1 MSAMPQKGDLAQETE
16 IVWLEDPMRL
26 DYVRQA
32 LDKVN
37 TRRGK
42 PRYERDGRLIG
53 YSNLEPEAPRRIDS
67 GLFARRI
74 FYLLPHDR
82 PNRPG
87 DPDCP
92 YNVGSPLEAVDPRT
106 VGAGQVGRKTARSQ
120 GTPDSVPAGS

>member
-1 MSAMPQKGDLAQETE
+1 MSAMPQEGDLAQEAE
-16 IVWLEDPMRL
+16 IVWLEDPTDL

-53 YSNLEPEAPRRIDS
+53 YSNLQPKALRSSDS
-67 GLFARRI
+67 GLFARRT

-82 PNRPG
+82 PNRLG

-106 VGAGQVGRKTARSQ
+106 IQTGHVGHKTTRSQ
-120 GTPDSVPAGS
+120 GTTDIMTARS

>member
-1 MSAMPQKGDLAQETE
+1 MSAMPQEGDLAQEAE
-16 IVWLEDPMRL
+16 IVWLENTDDL
-26 DYVRQA
+26 DYVRQS

-53 YSNLEPEAPRRIDS
+53 YTNLGPKASRTASN
-67 GLFARRI
+67 LFARRV

-82 PNRPG
+82 PNQPD

-92 YNVGSPLEAVDPRT
+92 YKVGSPLEAVDPRT
-106 VGAGQVGRKTARSQ
+106 IEPGKTGTKTTRSQ
-120 GTPDSVPAGS
+120 GTAEIAHASP

>member
-1 MSAMPQKGDLAQETE
+1 MMPQEDDLAQETE
-16 IVWLEDPMRL
+16 IVWLEDPSSL

-53 YSNLEPEAPRRIDS
+53 YSNLEPKAQRSVDS
-67 GLFARRI
+67 GLFARRT

-92 YNVGSPLEAVDPRT
+92 YNVGAPLEAVDPRT
-106 VGAGQVGRKTARSQ
+106 VTARQVGHKTSRSQ
-120 GTPDSVPAGS
+120 GTTEIVVAGP